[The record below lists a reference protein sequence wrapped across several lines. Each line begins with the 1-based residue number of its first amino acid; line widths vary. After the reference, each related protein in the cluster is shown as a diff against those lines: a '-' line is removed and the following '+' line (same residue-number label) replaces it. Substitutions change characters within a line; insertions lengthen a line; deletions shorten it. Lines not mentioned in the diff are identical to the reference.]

1 MKRAILCTLIAA
13 ALLLS
18 ACTRAS
24 ESTVRAPDAGA
35 PLTLCLGAGPAAL
48 DPARTENGVGAT
60 YVVNLFAG
68 LTGYRAGGDGKAELT
83 PELCAALPEPE
94 SLPDGRVQYVFT
106 LRDGLTW
113 SDGTPLT
120 AADFVYAWN
129 RASTLSDAAAPYLFA
144 CIDGYGTGRLNVT
157 ASADGRTL
165 TVVLAEAMPTF
176 LQLCA
181 QPAYAPV
188 PSGAAD
194 TTSWTADGA
203 AFVTSGPYTVAAWT
217 TESLTYTKNPAYW
230 DADNVAAET
239 VRFVF
244 QSDASAAAS
253 AFLAHEYAL
262 SWPVPDDA
270 LDDLRANHAPELR
283 TVSQLGTY
291 SLCFSMSDPALSA
304 FSQTERAQI
313 RTALALLIDRS
324 YLCSEITPGAQQSAN
339 APIPPGVSD
348 ADGSAFTA
356 HNGADGK
363 GGGYYGSDHEANCQ
377 QAIALLRQAA
387 ESSGRFTVSAQG
399 VCAGFPELTYLTSD
413 AAGHVAIADYLT
425 ELYGRALFAHAPG
438 RDAAHADGRCLPAL
452 LVHGHLPV
460 QHARAGPAVRP
471 ARRAVPDGRAGGK
484 VNDKKTAPPPFP
496 AVGLLQYEISQEHE
510 KQHHDQV
517 RERERHRRE
526 REHGGQPPV
535 VCALHDRALIHRLA
549 RSGERAVQ
557 VAAVELQKLLA
568 VAAADAVG
576 CLLRR
581 AGLQGVV
588 CAHPMFLLMH
598 LKRCRIFHNAI
609 IRIRALRVNRVS
621 FPVRRSRAR
630 ASCRATAPA

>member
-1 MKRAILCTLIAA
+1 MKRALLCTLIVAV
-13 ALLLS
+13 LLLS
-18 ACTRAS
+18 ACSRAS

-35 PLTLCLGAGPAAL
+35 PLTLCLGAGPATL
-48 DPARTENGVGAT
+48 DPARTENGIGAT

-68 LTGYRAGGDGKAELT
+68 LTGYRAGGDGAAVLT

-94 SLPDGRVQYVFT
+94 PLPDGRVQYVFT

-113 SDGTPLT
+113 SDGAPLT

-129 RASTLSDAAAPYLFA
+129 RASTLEDAAAPYLFA

-165 TVVLAEAMPTF
+165 TVVLAEAMPAF

-194 TTSWTADGA
+194 ATSWTADGA
-203 AFVTSGPYTVAAWT
+203 AFAASGPYTVAAWT
-217 TESLTYTKNPAYW
+217 TEGLTYTKNPAYW

-244 QSDASAAAS
+244 QSDPNVAES
-253 AFLAHEYAL
+253 AFLAREYAL
-262 SWPVPDDA
+262 SWPVPDAA

-291 SLCFSMSDPALSA
+291 SLCFSMSDPALSV

-324 YLCSEITPGAQQSAN
+324 YLCSDITPGAQQSAN
-339 APIPPGVSD
+339 APIPPGITD

-356 HNGADGK
+356 HNGVDGK
-363 GGGYYGSDHEANCQ
+363 GGGYYGSDYEANCK

-387 ESSGRFTVSAQG
+387 ESSGRFTVNAQG

-413 AAGHVAIADYLT
+413 AAGHVAIADDLQS
-425 ELYGRALFAHAPG
+425 LYGRYGITLTVTAQDMDTFLASRAAGGYSVTRCSFSADIDDPMPFLSLWASGAGSNCVALG
-438 RDAAHADGRCLPAL
+438 RGAHADY
-452 LVHGHLPV
+452 
-460 QHARAGPAVRP
+460 AGYSVTL
-471 ARRAVPDGRAGGK
+471 DGRTKDNCTWAESYDVLLYRIQSSG
-484 VNDKKTAPPPFP
+484 DTAERYSLMHQAETLLMQTG
-496 AVGLLQYEISQEHE
+496 AVCPLYWYTDTYLCNTHVQGLLSGPLGAQYLMGAQVE
-510 KQHHDQV
+510 K
-517 RERERHRRE
+517 
-526 REHGGQPPV
+526 
-535 VCALHDRALIHRLA
+535 
-549 RSGERAVQ
+549 
-557 VAAVELQKLLA
+557 
-568 VAAADAVG
+568 
-576 CLLRR
+576 
-581 AGLQGVV
+581 
-588 CAHPMFLLMH
+588 
-598 LKRCRIFHNAI
+598 
-609 IRIRALRVNRVS
+609 
-621 FPVRRSRAR
+621 
-630 ASCRATAPA
+630 

>member
-363 GGGYYGSDHEANCQ
+363 GGGYYGSDHEANCK

-425 ELYGRALFAHAPG
+425 ELYGRYGISLAVTAQDMNTFLAS
-438 RDAAHADGRCLPAL
+438 
-452 LVHGHLPV
+452 
-460 QHARAGPAVRP
+460 RA
-471 ARRAVPDGRAGGK
+471 AGGYSITRCSFSAD
-484 VNDKKTAPPPFP
+484 VDDPMPF
-496 AVGLLQYEISQEHE
+496 LSL
-510 KQHHDQV
+510 
-517 RERERHRRE
+517 
-526 REHGGQPPV
+526 
-535 VCALHDRALIHRLA
+535 
-549 RSGERAVQ
+549 
-557 VAAVELQKLLA
+557 
-568 VAAADAVG
+568 
-576 CLLRR
+576 
-581 AGLQGVV
+581 
-588 CAHPMFLLMH
+588 
-598 LKRCRIFHNAI
+598 
-609 IRIRALRVNRVS
+609 
-621 FPVRRSRAR
+621 
-630 ASCRATAPA
+630 

>member
-1 MKRAILCTLIAA
+1 M
-13 ALLLS
+13 
-18 ACTRAS
+18 
-24 ESTVRAPDAGA
+24 
-35 PLTLCLGAGPAAL
+35 
-48 DPARTENGVGAT
+48 
-60 YVVNLFAG
+60 
-68 LTGYRAGGDGKAELT
+68 
-83 PELCAALPEPE
+83 CAALPEPE

-120 AADFVYAWN
+120 AADFVYAWT

-203 AFVTSGPYTVAAWT
+203 AFVTSGPYTVTAWT
-217 TESLTYTKNPAYW
+217 TEGLTYTKNPAYW

-244 QSDASAAAS
+244 QSDANAAAS
-253 AFLAHEYAL
+253 AFLAREYAL

-363 GGGYYGSDHEANCQ
+363 GGGYYGSDHEANCK

-399 VCAGFPELTYLTSD
+399 VCVGFPELTYLTSD

-425 ELYGRALFAHAPG
+425 ELYGRYGISLAVTAQDMDTFLASRAAGGYSITRCSFSADVDDPMPFLSLWASGAGSNCVALG
-438 RDAAHADGRCLPAL
+438 RGAHADYAGYSVTLDGRTRDNCTWAESYDAL
-452 LVHGHLPV
+452 LYRIQSSGDTAERYSLMHQAETLLMQTGAVCPLYWYTDTYLCNTHV
-460 QHARAGPAVRP
+460 Q
-471 ARRAVPDGRAGGK
+471 
-484 VNDKKTAPPPFP
+484 
-496 AVGLLQYEISQEHE
+496 GLLSGPLGAQYLMGAQVE
-510 KQHHDQV
+510 K
-517 RERERHRRE
+517 
-526 REHGGQPPV
+526 
-535 VCALHDRALIHRLA
+535 
-549 RSGERAVQ
+549 
-557 VAAVELQKLLA
+557 
-568 VAAADAVG
+568 
-576 CLLRR
+576 
-581 AGLQGVV
+581 
-588 CAHPMFLLMH
+588 
-598 LKRCRIFHNAI
+598 
-609 IRIRALRVNRVS
+609 
-621 FPVRRSRAR
+621 
-630 ASCRATAPA
+630 

>member
-304 FSQTERAQI
+304 FSQTERAPCSSTAAI
-313 RTALALLIDRS
+313 CAARSRPAHSRARTRPSRPASRTPTAAPSPRTTARTARAAVITAAITRPTASRPSRS
-324 YLCSEITPGAQQSAN
+324 CGRRRSRPA
-339 APIPPGVSD
+339 
-348 ADGSAFTA
+348 GSR
-356 HNGADGK
+356 
-363 GGGYYGSDHEANCQ
+363 S
-377 QAIALLRQAA
+377 
-387 ESSGRFTVSAQG
+387 
-399 VCAGFPELTYLTSD
+399 
-413 AAGHVAIADYLT
+413 
-425 ELYGRALFAHAPG
+425 
-438 RDAAHADGRCLPAL
+438 
-452 LVHGHLPV
+452 
-460 QHARAGPAVRP
+460 
-471 ARRAVPDGRAGGK
+471 ARRA
-484 VNDKKTAPPPFP
+484 
-496 AVGLLQYEISQEHE
+496 
-510 KQHHDQV
+510 
-517 RERERHRRE
+517 
-526 REHGGQPPV
+526 
-535 VCALHDRALIHRLA
+535 C
-549 RSGERAVQ
+549 
-557 VAAVELQKLLA
+557 
-568 VAAADAVG
+568 
-576 CLLRR
+576 
-581 AGLQGVV
+581 
-588 CAHPMFLLMH
+588 
-598 LKRCRIFHNAI
+598 
-609 IRIRALRVNRVS
+609 
-621 FPVRRSRAR
+621 
-630 ASCRATAPA
+630 APAFRS

>member
-1 MKRAILCTLIAA
+1 MKRALLCTLIAA
-13 ALLLS
+13 ALLLG
-18 ACTRAS
+18 ACSRAS

-35 PLTLCLGAGPAAL
+35 PLTLCLGAGPVTL
-48 DPARTENGVGAT
+48 DPARTENGIGAT

-68 LTGYRAGGDGKAELT
+68 LTGYRAGGDGAAELT

-94 SLPDGRVQYVFT
+94 ALPDGRVRYVFT

-129 RASTLSDAAAPYLFA
+129 RASTLADAAAPYLFA
-144 CIDGYGTGRLNVT
+144 CIDGYGTGRLNVA
-157 ASADGRTL
+157 ASPDGRTL

-194 TTSWTADGA
+194 TASWTADGA
-203 AFVTSGPYTVAAWT
+203 AFAASGPYTVAEWT
-217 TESLTYTKNPAYW
+217 TEGLTYTKNPAYW

-244 QSDASAAAS
+244 QSDPNVAES
-253 AFLAHEYAL
+253 AFLAREYAL
-262 SWPVPDDA
+262 SWPVPDAA

-291 SLCFSMSDPALSA
+291 SLCFSMSDPALSV

-339 APIPPGVSD
+339 APIPPGISD
-348 ADGSAFTA
+348 ADGSAFTS

-363 GGGYYGSDHEANCQ
+363 GGGYYGSDHEANCK
-377 QAIALLRQAA
+377 QAIALLRQVA
-387 ESSGRFTVSAQG
+387 ESSGRFTVNAQG

-413 AAGHVAIADYLT
+413 AAGHVAIADDLQALYARYGISLT
-425 ELYGRALFAHAPG
+425 VTAQDMDTFLASRAAGGYSVTRCSFSADIDDPMPFLSLWASGAGSNCVALGRG
-438 RDAAHADGRCLPAL
+438 AHADYAGYSVTLDGRTKDNCTWAESYDAL
-452 LVHGHLPV
+452 LYRIQSSGDTAERYSLMHQAETLLMQTGAVCPLYWYTDTYLCNTHV
-460 QHARAGPAVRP
+460 QGLLAGPLGA
-471 ARRAVPDGRAGGK
+471 
-484 VNDKKTAPPPFP
+484 
-496 AVGLLQYEISQEHE
+496 QYLMGAHVE
-510 KQHHDQV
+510 K
-517 RERERHRRE
+517 
-526 REHGGQPPV
+526 
-535 VCALHDRALIHRLA
+535 
-549 RSGERAVQ
+549 
-557 VAAVELQKLLA
+557 
-568 VAAADAVG
+568 
-576 CLLRR
+576 
-581 AGLQGVV
+581 
-588 CAHPMFLLMH
+588 
-598 LKRCRIFHNAI
+598 
-609 IRIRALRVNRVS
+609 
-621 FPVRRSRAR
+621 
-630 ASCRATAPA
+630 

>member
-291 SLCFSMSDPALSA
+291 SLCFSMSD
-304 FSQTERAQI
+304 
-313 RTALALLIDRS
+313 
-324 YLCSEITPGAQQSAN
+324 
-339 APIPPGVSD
+339 
-348 ADGSAFTA
+348 
-356 HNGADGK
+356 
-363 GGGYYGSDHEANCQ
+363 
-377 QAIALLRQAA
+377 
-387 ESSGRFTVSAQG
+387 
-399 VCAGFPELTYLTSD
+399 
-413 AAGHVAIADYLT
+413 
-425 ELYGRALFAHAPG
+425 
-438 RDAAHADGRCLPAL
+438 
-452 LVHGHLPV
+452 
-460 QHARAGPAVRP
+460 
-471 ARRAVPDGRAGGK
+471 RR
-484 VNDKKTAPPPFP
+484 
-496 AVGLLQYEISQEHE
+496 
-510 KQHHDQV
+510 
-517 RERERHRRE
+517 
-526 REHGGQPPV
+526 
-535 VCALHDRALIHRLA
+535 
-549 RSGERAVQ
+549 
-557 VAAVELQKLLA
+557 
-568 VAAADAVG
+568 
-576 CLLRR
+576 
-581 AGLQGVV
+581 
-588 CAHPMFLLMH
+588 
-598 LKRCRIFHNAI
+598 
-609 IRIRALRVNRVS
+609 
-621 FPVRRSRAR
+621 
-630 ASCRATAPA
+630 

>member
-363 GGGYYGSDHEANCQ
+363 GGGYYGRSRGQ
-377 QAIALLRQAA
+377 LP
-387 ESSGRFTVSAQG
+387 
-399 VCAGFPELTYLTSD
+399 AGHRAP
-413 AAGHVAIADYLT
+413 AAGGGVVRPVHGQRA
-425 ELYGRALFAHAPG
+425 GRVRRLSGVDVPDVRRGRPRRHRGLSHGALRPLRYFARGHGAG
-438 RDAAHADGRCLPAL
+438 
-452 LVHGHLPV
+452 HGHLPRQPRRRRLFDHALQLQRRCGRSHAV
-460 QHARAGPAVRP
+460 SLPLGERCGQQLRRPRPRRARGLCGLQHYARRPHARQLHL
-471 ARRAVPDGRAGGK
+471 GR
-484 VNDKKTAPPPFP
+484 
-496 AVGLLQYEISQEHE
+496 
-510 KQHHDQV
+510 
-517 RERERHRRE
+517 
-526 REHGGQPPV
+526 V
-535 VCALHDRALIHRLA
+535 V
-549 RSGERAVQ
+549 
-557 VAAVELQKLLA
+557 
-568 VAAADAVG
+568 
-576 CLLRR
+576 
-581 AGLQGVV
+581 
-588 CAHPMFLLMH
+588 
-598 LKRCRIFHNAI
+598 
-609 IRIRALRVNRVS
+609 
-621 FPVRRSRAR
+621 
-630 ASCRATAPA
+630 